1 MATCSMGCEH
11 YTRSCS
17 LQAPCCNKFYTCR
30 LCHDENENHQ
40 MDRFRV
46 SVVQCSTCKKIQ
58 QAQKMC
64 EGCNIVFGE
73 YYCEICHLYDKNKE
87 QYHCTH
93 CGICRI
99 GPKEKF
105 FHCTKCNLCLA
116 MDLQGNHKCV
126 ENVSRQNCPVC
137 MEDMHTSRVYA
148 QVLPCGHLLHS
159 TCYSDML
166 KKGSYRCPVC
176 MQSAVDMTQCWQ
188 NLDEEVSQTP
198 MPPEYQNMTVM
209 VLCNDCHIR
218 SSVPFHVLGMKCPG
232 CGSYNTVQD
241 GMLVEQQPSQQE
253 QDWQE
258 EIKIDI
264 LVIRKKMSVLYSEI
278 VNMKKNF
285 LLYLWIWDFAV
296 VANHSQSVVLDLI
309 FLWSLT
315 LDDTV

>member
-1 MATCSMGCEH
+1 MATCSPGCEH
-11 YTRSCS
+11 YTRACS
-17 LQAPCCNKFYTCR
+17 LKAPCCSKFYICR
-30 LCHDENENHQ
+30 LCHDENEDHQ
-40 MDRFRV
+40 MDRFSV

-58 QAQKMC
+58 QAQQIC
-64 EGCNIVFGE
+64 EDCNTVFGE
-73 YYCEICHLYDKNKE
+73 YYCDICHLYDKNKK
-87 QYHCTH
+87 QYHCTQ

-116 MDLQGNHKCV
+116 LDLQGKHKCV

-137 MEDMHTSRVYA
+137 MEDMHTSRVSA

-166 KKGSYRCPVC
+166 KRGSYRCPVC

-198 MPPEYQNMTVM
+198 MPTEYQNMTVM
-209 VLCNDCHIR
+209 VLCNDCHVR
-218 SSVPFHVLGMKCPG
+218 GAVPFHVLWMKCPG

-253 QDWQE
+253 Q
-258 EIKIDI
+258 
-264 LVIRKKMSVLYSEI
+264 
-278 VNMKKNF
+278 
-285 LLYLWIWDFAV
+285 
-296 VANHSQSVVLDLI
+296 H
-309 FLWSLT
+309 
-315 LDDTV
+315 